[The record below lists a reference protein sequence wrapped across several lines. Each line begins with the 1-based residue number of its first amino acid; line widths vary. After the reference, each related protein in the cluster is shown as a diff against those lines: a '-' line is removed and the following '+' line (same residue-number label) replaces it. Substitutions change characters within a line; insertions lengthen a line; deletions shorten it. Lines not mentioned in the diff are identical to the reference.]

1 MPSSKGLPGDWDG
14 LVVLHAA
21 NSYDSVKFADQH
33 MAEAL
38 AKLVPVLYVDP
49 PVSFLSPLR
58 RPELR
63 ESLKRPRLRLLAPNL
78 ARLTPMAPPL
88 MERPGVARVTTAL
101 VRRSMAATA
110 EALTG
115 GPGRVRATIATSAL
129 VPTLGACR
137 ERLRVYWAQDDFVG
151 GAELFGSS
159 AGRIQHGEIH
169 LAAAADII
177 VASNPTVAA
186 TWRDRNRPTEL
197 IPFGCDAERFAGTDE
212 APRAEDVDLPGPI
225 AGFVGHLGD
234 RIQMDLLEAVAE
246 SGVSLLLVGPR
257 HARFELARMQRLLA
271 RDNVQWV
278 GDRRRPRPVHR
289 FGLQPGQLP
298 AEDAGVP
305 GRRAGGGRDRPARH
319 ALAGH
324 RPDPGRDDGDR
335 VRQRGRRGAPGPAAP
350 GRGGQ
355 AAGVR
360 GGALVGPAGHARLR
374 TSAHHSVALVAHT
387 RFEVVVSQP
396 LAVRPGTAG
405 ATTTPRR
412 RQGA

>member
-278 GDRRRPRPVHR
+278 GPKKFEELPSYLRAIDVGLVPYTDSAFNRGSFPLKTLEYLAAGRGVVATDLPAMRWLDTDLIRVETMATGFANAVVEALRDPRPPAEVARRRAFAAAHSWDRR
-289 FGLQPGQLP
+289 
-298 AEDAGVP
+298 AEA
-305 GRRAGGGRDRPARH
+305 RAEV
-319 ALAGH
+319 L
-324 RPDPGRDDGDR
+324 
-335 VRQRGRRGAPGPAAP
+335 
-350 GRGGQ
+350 
-355 AAGVR
+355 GVR
-360 GGALVGPAGHARLR
+360 PSAAEERASLQAQAPVGSDQDA
-374 TSAHHSVALVAHT
+374 
-387 RFEVVVSQP
+387 
-396 LAVRPGTAG
+396 
-405 ATTTPRR
+405 
-412 RQGA
+412 